1 MQARIESAIC
11 PGCACLCDDIDI
23 TVVDGRIDQV
33 ANICLWGAG
42 KMLSHKR
49 FHPKK
54 ERRRLSEPQLKHH
67 GLWQTVTYE
76 AAITKAAEILVK
88 AKRPVIYG
96 LTNS

>member
-1 MQARIESAIC
+1 
-11 PGCACLCDDIDI
+11 
-23 TVVDGRIDQV
+23 
-33 ANICLWGAG
+33 
-42 KMLSHKR
+42 MLLHKR

-54 ERRRLSEPQLKHH
+54 ERRRLSEPQVKHR

-96 LTNS
+96 LTNSGFRDQAAAPGSGPPRQGPPGTC